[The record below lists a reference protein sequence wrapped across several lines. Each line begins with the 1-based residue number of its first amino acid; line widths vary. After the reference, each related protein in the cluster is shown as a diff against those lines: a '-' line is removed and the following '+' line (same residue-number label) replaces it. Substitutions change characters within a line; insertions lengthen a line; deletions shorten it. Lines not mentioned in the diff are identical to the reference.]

1 MMRTN
6 PSMAVRLD
14 HAVGE
19 LVAGVPAA
27 ISAATAGLDRDARAL
42 VDIAERLRLALGP
55 PPVAPRFEARLG
67 ARLAGL
73 APETA
78 VPWARRRPS
87 RLLVTGAVGSAVGV
101 GVGVTAYAVW
111 RTARRGTAHR
121 FPYR

>member
-1 MMRTN
+1 MRTN
-6 PSMAVRLD
+6 PSMAERLD
-14 HAVGE
+14 RAVGD

-42 VDIAERLRLALGP
+42 VDTADRLRLALAP
-55 PPVAPRFEARLG
+55 PPVGPRFEARLG

-73 APETA
+73 APDTM
-78 VPWARRRPS
+78 VPWPRRRPS

-101 GVGVTAYAVW
+101 GVGVTAFAVW

-121 FPYR
+121 FRYR

>member
-1 MMRTN
+1 MRTN

-14 HAVGE
+14 RAVGE

-42 VDIAERLRLALGP
+42 VDIADRLRLALAP
-55 PPVAPRFEARLG
+55 PPVGSRFEARLG

-78 VPWARRRPS
+78 APWPRRRPS
-87 RLLVTGAVGSAVGV
+87 RLLVTGAVGSAFGV